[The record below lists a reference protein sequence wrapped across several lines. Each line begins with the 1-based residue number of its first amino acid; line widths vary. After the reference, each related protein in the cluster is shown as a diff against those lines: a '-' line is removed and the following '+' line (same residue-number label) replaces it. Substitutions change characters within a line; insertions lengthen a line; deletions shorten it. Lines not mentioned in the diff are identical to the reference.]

1 MSEDLSA
8 QVRLGVSY
16 VMLSTITVFVVT
28 AIMVGTTVL
37 SSMLNTVTVNVGYVQ
52 QGPLESSSG
61 KIMSGAGCYRLM
73 KDVEGAVYDFEIEV
87 TTGGSHKYYDVED
100 LMKNDLMKLNFYV
113 NSWSD
118 DGATWVV
125 HLKEVD

>member
-1 MSEDLSA
+1 MTEDLSA

-16 VMLSTITVFVVT
+16 VMLSTVTVFVVV
-28 AIMVGTTVL
+28 AVIIGTSVL
-37 SSMLNTVTVNVGYVQ
+37 SSMLNTVTVNVSYIQ

-73 KDVEGAVYDFEIEV
+73 KDVDGAVYDFEIKV
-87 TTGGSHKYYDVED
+87 TTGGAHTYYDVED
-100 LMKNDLMKLNFYV
+100 LMKNNLMKLNFYV

-125 HLKEVD
+125 HLREVN